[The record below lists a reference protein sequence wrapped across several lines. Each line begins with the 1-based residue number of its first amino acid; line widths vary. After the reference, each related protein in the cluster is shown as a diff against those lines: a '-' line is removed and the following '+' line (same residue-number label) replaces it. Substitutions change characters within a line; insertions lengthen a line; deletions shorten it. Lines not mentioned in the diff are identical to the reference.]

1 MSVVKISVQ
10 QLLAA
15 GAWVNSE
22 SLSSDQLVTIRVEP
36 TGIGTA
42 VTVSV
47 ETAEGEGIW
56 KDLTDYDR
64 W

>member
-1 MSVVKISVQ
+1 MSEAKISVQ
-10 QLLAA
+10 QLLAL
-15 GAWVNSE
+15 GDWVNSK
-22 SLSSDQLVTIRVEP
+22 SLSSDQLVTIKVKS

-42 VTVSV
+42 VTASV
-47 ETAEGEGIW
+47 ETTEGEGLW